1 MRKHAGVPWQRKMR
15 PSVGE
20 LWVFIEKVG
29 EREGVQWGGQR
40 PGGVY
45 VSPELFVLVHP
56 VS

>member
-1 MRKHAGVPWQRKMR
+1 M
-15 PSVGE
+15 GE
-20 LWVFIEKVG
+20 LRVFIEKAG

-45 VSPELFVLVHP
+45 VSPELCVLVHP